1 MMRYHGRKH
10 TRNGERGVTMIL
22 VVISMLSMLAMVAL
36 AIDVIALYAA
46 RSEAQRA
53 ADGAALAAA
62 KMLVDAG
69 VTADPANAILQTTAQ
84 TVARTM
90 AQDVARQGSIAG
102 RQIQAADVAV
112 VYPNTGLP
120 SFGINPTVTVT
131 VQRTNLPTFFSRI
144 WSRAAL
150 TVRTS
155 ATAEAFNPSN
165 SSTVAGGGI
174 GVPIVARCL
183 KPFLLPNCDPGAPGG
198 GCGGTAATL
207 FNVATGAITRPGQ
220 SPAGIIGETFT
231 LNANCGAGPTC
242 VLGPPNI
249 GAPNIGQYYPA
260 QMSTPPA
267 NACPAACGG
276 GTDFEQNI
284 ECCNPTPLTCGTTGT
299 ATSKLLPDTT
309 VFPDGGGGPAE
320 TGVKCL
326 IHQDNGANGQDILNG
341 NNPAPLTYP
350 LQIQVGN
357 DHPLA
362 GALANSYVTT
372 SDSLVT
378 VPVYDDL
385 AAAGPPTTAG
395 GVQIIGF
402 LQLFINRSFPGG
414 GGPKAG
420 SFHATVVN
428 VSGCGSAASGTPVF
442 SGSSAA
448 VPVRLTHQ

>member
-1 MMRYHGRKH
+1 MRYHGRKH
-10 TRNGERGVTMIL
+10 ARNGERGVTMIL
-22 VVISMLSMLAMVAL
+22 VVIAMLSMLAMVAL

-69 VTADPANAILQTTAQ
+69 VTADPTNAGLQTTAQ

-90 AQDVARQGSIAG
+90 ARDVARQASIAG
-102 RQIQAADVAV
+102 RQIQAADVTV

-165 SSTVAGGGI
+165 SSSLTGGA
-174 GVPIVARCL
+174 GVPVGARCV
-183 KPFLLPNCDPGAPGG
+183 KPFLLPNCDPAAPGG
-198 GCGGTAATL
+198 GCGGTAATF

-220 SPAGIIGETFT
+220 APTGIIGESFT
-231 LNANCGAGPTC
+231 LSANCGAGPTC

-284 ECCNPTPLTCGTTGT
+284 ECCNPTALTCGTTAGT
-299 ATSKLLPDTT
+299 ATSKLLADTT
-309 VFPDGGGGPAE
+309 VFPDGGGGPAQS
-320 TGVKCL
+320 GVKCL
-326 IHQDNGANGQDILNG
+326 IHQNNGANGQDILNNDVSG
-341 NNPAPLTYP
+341 ALTYP

-362 GALANSYVTT
+362 GPLANSYVNT

-378 VPVYDDL
+378 VPVYDDV

-420 SFHATVVN
+420 SFQATVVN
-428 VSGCGSAASGTPVF
+428 VAGCGSAASGTPVF
-442 SGSSAA
+442 NGSSAA